1 MRSWPLRTRK
11 SARIEV
17 IPMIDVMMFLLVF
30 FVLISLN
37 ALPALGLRVALP
49 YAANP
54 THLDITR
61 RVTLTLTADGDV
73 YLDGEKTTLDG
84 ITERLRTLARDA
96 KLTVIIS
103 GDRDARLQ
111 PLVSVLDAL
120 KRAGIVSATI
130 IARQGDAS

>member
-1 MRSWPLRTRK
+1 MRGWPARTQRR
-11 SARIEV
+11 SRIEI

-49 YAANP
+49 YASNP
-54 THLDITR
+54 TRLEVTR
-61 RVTLTLTADGDV
+61 RVTLTLTAAGEI
-73 YLDGEKTTLDG
+73 YLDGEQTTLEG
-84 ITERLRTLARDA
+84 ITERVRALAHDA

-120 KRAGIVSATI
+120 KRAGVISATI
-130 IARQGDAS
+130 VTRQE